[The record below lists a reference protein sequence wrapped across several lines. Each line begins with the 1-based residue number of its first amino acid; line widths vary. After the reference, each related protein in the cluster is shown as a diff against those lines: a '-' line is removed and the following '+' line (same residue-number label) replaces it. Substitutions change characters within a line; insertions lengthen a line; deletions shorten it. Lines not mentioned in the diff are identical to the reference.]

1 MLPPIDVPASAAVGS
16 NPTPDKQIALA
27 GSTNNAVIY
36 TVPDSRVFRGWGS
49 NAGSQQGDYYR
60 SYLTANGVDVE
71 HYSGFSSGPQQYKTG
86 TDSPQI
92 TLLAGTSVKNVGGSY
107 NTYVFGVESDV

>member
-1 MLPPIDVPASAAVGS
+1 MLTPIDVPAAVSSGAT
-16 NPTPDKQIALA
+16 PTPDKQIALA
-27 GSTNNAVIY
+27 GNTNNAVIY
-36 TVPDSRVFRGWGS
+36 TVPDARVFRGWVS
-49 NAGSQQGDYYR
+49 NAGSQQSDSYR
-60 SYLTANGVDVE
+60 SYLTADGVDVE

-107 NTYVFGVESDV
+107 FTYVFGVESDA